1 MFGGCSS
8 LKDIS
13 SLENWNVS
21 KVKYFQGMFNRCKE
35 LSNLGALRH
44 WNVSNGLNFSC
55 MFCDCRVNNT
65 VSLIE
70 WKVKTESNF
79 EKMFE
84 GCFLDDLNNLKNW
97 CLSEEKIKSMKKIKD
112 TSYTYSQSNKN
123 FVGNNDDSDDYE
135 EKPKIRKKF
144 RKKKRI
150 EY

>member
-1 MFGGCSS
+1 
-8 LKDIS
+8 
-13 SLENWNVS
+13 
-21 KVKYFQGMFNRCKE
+21 
-35 LSNLGALRH
+35 
-44 WNVSNGLNFSC
+44 

-123 FVGNNDDSDDYE
+123 FVDNNDDSDDYE
-135 EKPKIRKKF
+135 KKPKIPKK
-144 RKKKRI
+144 KKKRF

>member
-79 EKMFE
+79 ENMFE

-97 CLSEEKIKSMKKIKD
+97 CLSEEQIKLMKKIKD

-135 EKPKIRKKF
+135 EKPKIQKKF